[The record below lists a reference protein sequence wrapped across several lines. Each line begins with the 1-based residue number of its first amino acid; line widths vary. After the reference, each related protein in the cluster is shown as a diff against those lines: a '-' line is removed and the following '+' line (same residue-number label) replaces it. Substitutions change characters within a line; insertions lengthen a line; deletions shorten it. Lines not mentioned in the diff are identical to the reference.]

1 MQAAQYYLNV
11 IVPLINRTAYG
22 AAQWEARGN
31 VFDPECQLIIG
42 SDYDSQESARVTL
55 ERFGDLVMAAHVE
68 IGPFVSVELVF
79 SPLANNPVAFYNRL
93 PEKMPWSQKPRCA
106 DELVPADFS
115 GFIHIPANAKAW
127 DSVTVS
133 PRTTPFDLA
142 ALQAFVGG
150 GIEFYRTDFRKLH
163 ADIYLNEIGELIP
176 LAVNPL
182 ATAFV
187 EEHAT
192 NPNCQYVRGDVLL
205 TFGRCC
211 ESLGE

>member
-93 PEKMPWSQKPRCA
+93 PEKMPWSQQPRCA
-106 DELVPADFS
+106 DEHVPADFS
-115 GFIHIPANAKAW
+115 GFIHIPASAKAW

-133 PRTTPFDLA
+133 TQTTPFGLA
-142 ALQAFVGG
+142 ALQTFVGG
-150 GIEFYRTDFRKLH
+150 NIEVYATDFRKRQAH
-163 ADIYLNEIGELIP
+163 IFLNEIGALIP
-176 LAVNPL
+176 LPVNPL

-187 EEHAT
+187 ADHGP
-192 NPNCQYVRGDVLL
+192 NLNCQNVRGDVLL
-205 TFGRCC
+205 TFGECC
-211 ESLGE
+211 ESPGG